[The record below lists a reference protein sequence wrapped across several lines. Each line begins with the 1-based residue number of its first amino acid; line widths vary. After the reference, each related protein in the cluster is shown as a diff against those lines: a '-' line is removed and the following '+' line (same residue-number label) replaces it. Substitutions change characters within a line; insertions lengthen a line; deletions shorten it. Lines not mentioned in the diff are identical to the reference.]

1 MLIKLGKKAT
11 FLLMAVSI
19 LSLMGCGSLNKIQAK
34 QIEEKLSEM
43 YGGTFE
49 VLALGNRFGTRT
61 NDYVKAYVKEVDSG
75 VVFSAK
81 MNTKGEIIADGY
93 AIRKVSRQLEE
104 LLNKNLESEGISGSS
119 MMQGIV
125 STDTGE
131 IEVGMSLDDYIAK
144 HKPDSFGGYLVVKES
159 PNNTGAAFIN
169 AFQKTFDTI
178 KNIEL
183 VANVWII
190 PEKSYDDIIADFTRL
205 PEVDNS
211 WFDNKNTRNHFKFIM
226 NKDGINLDENE
237 LNKLL
242 QGESN
247 LAYSV
252 EELKVDTNHDY
263 GKL

>member
-1 MLIKLGKKAT
+1 MTKGRLEMFIKLGKKVM
-11 FLLMAVSI
+11 FLLMAISI
-19 LSLMGCGSLNKIQAK
+19 LSLTGCGSLNKIQAK

-43 YGGTFE
+43 YEGEKFE

-144 HKPDSFGGYLVVKES
+144 HKPESFGGYLVVKES

-190 PEKSYDDIIADFTRL
+190 PEENYDEIIAEMSQL
-205 PEVDNS
+205 PDIDNS
-211 WFDNKNTRNHFKFIM
+211 WFDDKETLSNFKFSVET
-226 NKDGINLDENE
+226 DGVSPDENE

-242 QGESN
+242 QGG
-247 LAYSV
+247 V
-252 EELKVDTNHDY
+252 
-263 GKL
+263 KLD

>member
-1 MLIKLGKKAT
+1 MFIKLGKKVM

-169 AFQKTFDTI
+169 AFQKT
-178 KNIEL
+178 
-183 VANVWII
+183 
-190 PEKSYDDIIADFTRL
+190 
-205 PEVDNS
+205 
-211 WFDNKNTRNHFKFIM
+211 
-226 NKDGINLDENE
+226 
-237 LNKLL
+237 
-242 QGESN
+242 
-247 LAYSV
+247 
-252 EELKVDTNHDY
+252 
-263 GKL
+263 

>member
-190 PEKSYDDIIADFTRL
+190 PEKNYDEIVVEMSQLPDI
-205 PEVDNS
+205 DNS
-211 WFDNKNTRNHFKFIM
+211 WFDDKNTLNYFKFVM
-226 NKDGINLDENE
+226 STDGVKMAEYEINQLF
-237 LNKLL
+237 
-242 QGESN
+242 QG
-247 LAYSV
+247 
-252 EELKVDTNHDY
+252 
-263 GKL
+263 GK

>member
-1 MLIKLGKKAT
+1 
-11 FLLMAVSI
+11 LMAVSI
-19 LSLMGCGSLNKIQAK
+19 LGLMGCGSLNKIQAQ

-43 YGGTFE
+43 YGGEKFE

-61 NDYVKAYVKEVDSG
+61 NDYVKANVKEVDSG

-93 AIRKVSRQLEE
+93 AIRKVSSQLEE
-104 LLNKNLESEGISGSS
+104 LLNKNLESEGISASS

-169 AFQKTFDTI
+169 AFQRTFDTI
-178 KNIEL
+178 KNIGL

-190 PEKSYDDIIADFTRL
+190 PEENYDEIVAEMSQLPDIS
-205 PEVDNS
+205 NS
-211 WFDNKNTRNHFKFIM
+211 WFDDKSTLNYFKFVM
-226 NKDGINLDENE
+226 NTDGVNMAESE
-237 LNKLL
+237 LNRLF
-242 QGESN
+242 QGG
-247 LAYSV
+247 
-252 EELKVDTNHDY
+252 D
-263 GKL
+263 